1 MKLPFAEPQEYKPR
15 EHLGVDYTAFSPFER
30 QILNHFSIMEQRV
43 EFANRR
49 AAWALVLS
57 MLCRGGVGVLF
68 AAAWPSLGPFIR
80 KVLDWLRRFP
90 RKMERA
96 SPKASP
102 TPSRPRSN
110 G

>member
-57 MLCRGGVGVLF
+57 MLCLAGMGVIF
-68 AAAWPSLGPFIR
+68 AAAWPSLVPIIR
-80 KVLDWLRRFP
+80 KIL
-90 RKMERA
+90 E
-96 SPKASP
+96 
-102 TPSRPRSN
+102 
-110 G
+110 